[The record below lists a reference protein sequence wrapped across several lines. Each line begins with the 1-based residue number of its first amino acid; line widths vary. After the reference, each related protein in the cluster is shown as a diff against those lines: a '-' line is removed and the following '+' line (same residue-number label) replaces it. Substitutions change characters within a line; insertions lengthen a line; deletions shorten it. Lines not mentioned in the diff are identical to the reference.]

1 MIPVKPSASPRES
14 VTLELVAVASNS
26 EATTGGPRPTLLVPI
41 ESAVARVAVGDQA
54 FVVDRSVFVVVPG
67 GQVARVAPGA
77 VVTSVAVLGFGAPT
91 VAAMV
96 RAHRGLGVDAKRL
109 ERWWAQPTLLP
120 RTVWVHELVHRY
132 VFERHVLEL
141 HESEAA
147 RFLEVELLK
156 ELYFLFRDRDEGAE
170 RASMQQRFSTAVARA
185 VAHVEAHLLEPVS
198 VAALRRAAGTS
209 ESALLRAF
217 RREVGLTPATYWR
230 HRKLDATLDLLR
242 SGQHTVAEVAER
254 AGYENPTAFS
264 DAFARRFG
272 RPPSAFK
279 PSQPRVRPP
288 P

>member
-1 MIPVKPSASPRES
+1 
-14 VTLELVAVASNS
+14 
-26 EATTGGPRPTLLVPI
+26 
-41 ESAVARVAVGDQA
+41 
-54 FVVDRSVFVVVPG
+54 
-67 GQVARVAPGA
+67 
-77 VVTSVAVLGFGAPT
+77 
-91 VAAMV
+91 
-96 RAHRGLGVDAKRL
+96 
-109 ERWWAQPTLLP
+109 
-120 RTVWVHELVHRY
+120 VHELVHRY
-132 VFERHVLEL
+132 VFERHALEL
-141 HESEAA
+141 HQSEAA
-147 RFLEVELLK
+147 RFLEVELVK